1 MFNVRPDKGWFGFR
15 AEQPKGFRLNANG
28 SVHGGPPSDLST
40 ALLGYDLNASAA
52 MPGSAMFNVRPEL
65 HLPGLHH
72 FKPPEEVVP
81 GFRMN
86 ADGSTSEAPAPATQL
101 YRHVGSKPLDFVDLA
116 DMKDGSAFDP
126 GQIQPVNLPPRD
138 GIPGAA
144 NDNRFHVCTEA
155 AHACIQNTPPG
166 ATQMRGA
173 CMTAEEACNYT
184 LGLTRNGPFPSTVI
198 VSFPDG
204 GRVIV
209 PRGSMGGGQF
219 IPAPQPSR
227 PSGR

>member
-1 MFNVRPDKGWFGFR
+1 MFNVRPDQRRFGFHVQ
-15 AEQPKGFRLNANG
+15 QPED
-28 SVHGGPPSDLST
+28 PS
-40 ALLGYDLNASAA
+40 SAA
-52 MPGSAMFNVRPEL
+52 IPGSTMFNVRPEL
-65 HLPGLHH
+65 HLPGLHD

-86 ADGSTSEAPAPATQL
+86 ANSSTSGGPAPATQP
-101 YRHVGSKPLDFVDLA
+101 YRHVDSNPLDLVDPQSLA
-116 DMKDGSAFDP
+116 TGMRELLDGASGPAANATEGYFNRTADP
-126 GQIQPVNLPPRD
+126 EKIQPINLPPRD

-144 NDNRFHVCTEA
+144 NDNRFHVCAEA
-155 AHACIQNTPPG
+155 AHACIQNIPLG

-173 CMTAEEACNYT
+173 CMTAEEACNYA

-204 GRVIV
+204 GRVII
-209 PRGSMGGGQF
+209 PRGSTGGGQF
-219 IPAPQPSR
+219 IPAPRPSQ